1 MAFVLYNAN
10 PFRNNTIDCV
20 IRAISFS
27 MNEDWDSTYMKL
39 ALRGFELK
47 APMEVDYVWGSYLKS
62 NGYKR
67 YIIPNTCPDC
77 YTIAE
82 FCKDNPKGD
91 FILATGGHVVAVRDG
106 NYYDTGDSGNEVPI
120 YFWTKETNIKE
131 A

>member
-1 MAFVLYNAN
+1 MAFVLHNAN

-77 YTIAE
+77 YTIAD

-91 FILATGGHVVAVRDG
+91 FILATGSHVVAVRDG
-106 NYYDTGDSGNEVPI
+106 NYYDTADSGNEVAL
-120 YFWTKETNIKE
+120 YFWTKETIMKE
-131 A
+131 E